1 MLEVAR
7 GNRDE
12 VGHTQRQYTP
22 TGTVEA
28 GYIITREIGVP
39 ATPGEGRRIG
49 PCWVLIQIV
58 SSLVRKLGCVKSQ
71 VLVKHGNVEDK

>member
-12 VGHTQRQYTP
+12 VGHIQRWYTP

-28 GYIITREIGVP
+28 GYIITRELGVP

-49 PCWVLIQIV
+49 PCRALIQIV

-71 VLVKHGNVEDK
+71 ELVKHGNVEDK